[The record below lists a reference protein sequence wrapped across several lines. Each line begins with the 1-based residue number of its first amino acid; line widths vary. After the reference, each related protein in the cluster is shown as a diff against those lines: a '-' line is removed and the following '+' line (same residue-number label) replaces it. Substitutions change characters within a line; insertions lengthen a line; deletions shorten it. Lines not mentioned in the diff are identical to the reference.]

1 VPDLIQSDLPVHL
14 RDRGASARNETIAGR
29 LFPNASPLERVG
41 ILCLVLLGVALRFR
55 QYVFNRSL
63 QFDEANLALNVA
75 YRNIWT
81 LLTEPLMYVQ
91 TAPPGFLVAVR
102 VTAGALGPFDWAF
115 RLVPFI
121 AGVSVVLLAVL
132 LARRE
137 LTSTA
142 ARLTFVG
149 LVALS
154 PVLIFYSSEFKQYSS
169 DALAAIAILT
179 AFSYRSSPY
188 GTWLLAGT
196 GFVALVWSLPA
207 VFVAAPTGLFLLYE
221 AVHSRRYN
229 QVLLVALA
237 WLAGAVLHGTH
248 ILQVGIHH
256 EFMMGFWRK
265 FGGFPPSPINSIA
278 AMLWYPEAF
287 LRFVY
292 MAFKTPHFAGPH
304 SDKALSSPAG
314 FGLAIALAASLAL
327 AFIRRRPMGL
337 VAAAAILLTLV
348 ASAFEIYPFST
359 RLVLFLVPLAFFIMA
374 AAIDAV
380 DFKLGWLPASLCAL
394 PLFLVMLPVNLA
406 VLVNPEPPLA
416 TEFKKAL
423 RIVARNSISDDVLAI
438 EPWSGRV
445 FKFYRRDRAPKLPTF
460 VLNQLDTADSML
472 KQAEE
477 LLAYAKRKGYSRV
490 WYLETK
496 PVSPNATR
504 LIEEVGDKTPI
515 VFTWRRG
522 GTRLVVFD
530 LAEKPQ

>member
-1 VPDLIQSDLPVHL
+1 LS
-14 RDRGASARNETIAGR
+14 
-29 LFPNASPLERVG
+29 PNASPLERVG

-63 QFDEANLALNVA
+63 WFDEANLALNVA
-75 YRNIWT
+75 YRDIWT
-81 LLTEPLMYVQ
+81 LLTEPLMYLQ
-91 TAPPGFLVAVR
+91 TAPPGFLVAARAMAV
-102 VTAGALGPFDWAF
+102 ALGTFDWAF
-115 RLVPFI
+115 RLVTFI

-169 DALAAIAILT
+169 DALAAIAILA

-207 VFVAAPTGLFLLYE
+207 AFVAAPTGLFLLYE

-237 WLAGAVLHGTH
+237 WLAGAALHGAH
-248 ILQVGIHH
+248 IMQVGVHH

-265 FGGFPPSPINSIA
+265 LGGFPPSPLNSIA

-304 SDKALSSPAG
+304 SDEALSSPAG

-348 ASAFEIYPFST
+348 ASAFGIYPFST

-394 PLFLVMLPVNLA
+394 PLLVMLPVNLA
-406 VLVNPEPPLA
+406 VLVNPETPLA

-438 EPWSGRV
+438 EPWSGPV
-445 FKFYRRDRAPKLPTF
+445 FEFYRRDRAPKLRTF
-460 VLNQLDTADSML
+460 VLNERNTADSML

-477 LLAYAKRKGYSRV
+477 LLAYAKREGYSRV
-490 WYLETK
+490 WYLESI
-496 PVSPNATR
+496 PASPSATR

-530 LAEKPQ
+530 LADKPQ